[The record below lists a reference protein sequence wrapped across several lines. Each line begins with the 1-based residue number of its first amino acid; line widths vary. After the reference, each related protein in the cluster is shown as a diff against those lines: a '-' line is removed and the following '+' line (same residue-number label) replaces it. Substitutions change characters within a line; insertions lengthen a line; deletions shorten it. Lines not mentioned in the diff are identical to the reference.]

1 MYVAEAVS
9 SGSAGAS
16 FGGALPGTLAARFFQ
31 AKQLLAESGVW
42 VSKQKIFRLLLTY
55 LFCVENA
62 KSPEV
67 YKQRYEAMRALLDQA
82 KDIAATLHPKDHE
95 EVLKLVSELDA
106 LNEELR
112 RLEDRGEVSVD

>member
-1 MYVAEAVS
+1 M
-9 SGSAGAS
+9 
-16 FGGALPGTLAARFFQ
+16 
-31 AKQLLAESGVW
+31 
-42 VSKQKIFRLLLTY
+42 LLTY

-82 KDIAATLHPKDHE
+82 KDIAATLHPKDNE